1 MMSAKINFFVG
12 KAQKMVKKFAETKT
26 FVIFASSSPCWKPSW
41 VGCLGRHI
49 YIKGVTVRFGFDCV
63 EFSQSSTIS
72 QEQSNGN
79 APWVYCIH
87 SFQDAVSISMDGLYL
102 MGWLYIHLR
111 GAFSVARFDL
121 SGNARSLT
129 QWNEWQ
135 SGSTFLFCVWM
146 F

>member
-1 MMSAKINFFVG
+1 
-12 KAQKMVKKFAETKT
+12 MVKKFVETKT
-26 FVIFASSSPCWKPSW
+26 FTIFASSSPCRKPSW

-87 SFQDAVSISMDGLYL
+87 SFQDAVSVSMGGLYL
-102 MGWLYIHLR
+102 VG
-111 GAFSVARFDL
+111 
-121 SGNARSLT
+121 
-129 QWNEWQ
+129 
-135 SGSTFLFCVWM
+135 
-146 F
+146 